1 MTNNGTRSAVR
12 LLVTQPSRLLTNQL
26 YRILYG
32 NVLYFVVMFLVPLVV
47 LLLLN
52 GELIRVLRAKKAKR
66 AQLLRGRI
74 RQVATPDRPII
85 GCDERSAING
95 ARYF

>member
-1 MTNNGTRSAVR
+1 MTHNGTRSTVR

-32 NVLYFVVMFLVPLVV
+32 NVLYFVVMFLIPLVV

-66 AQLLRGRI
+66 AQLLRGRM
-74 RQVATPDRPII
+74 RQVAAPGRPVI

-95 ARYF
+95 AR